1 MEETADRAKNSCLMA
16 MEAAQHYNA
25 KLFEFAKAN
34 NDAAL
39 NYAQELVDVRS
50 PAEFIQITTRH
61 AGAQIEVLAEQAKE
75 LMTLG
80 QRIAFKSEEP
90 FKK

>member
-1 MEETADRAKNSCLMA
+1 MEERTDLTKNSCLMA

-25 KLFEFAKAN
+25 ELFEFAKAN

-39 NYAQELVDVRS
+39 EYAQQLVDVRS
-50 PAEFIQITTRH
+50 PAEFIQITTKH
-61 AGAQIEVLAEQAKE
+61 ASAQMGVLTEQAKE
-75 LMTLG
+75 LLALG
-80 QRIAFKSEEP
+80 LGIVSKSAEP